1 MGARC
6 PAGGGSGHRPRPG
19 SDPTGL
25 SRLDFLKRATA
36 LVVATR
42 FRWVEQAFAST
53 QGTLAALVD
62 YVVADAKLVAA
73 TTPRLTRTLDRF
85 LPGPQPLSA
94 TAASILDGAAAQVKP
109 GATFAQLS
117 RAQKAQVFETLE
129 RLPVESAGS
138 IRFLVGNLHQL
149 TAFLAFSTPRGR
161 QLARYAAGLHGHKEF
176 KGYW

>member
-1 MGARC
+1 MR
-6 PAGGGSGHRPRPG
+6 
-19 SDPTGL
+19 
-25 SRLDFLKRATA
+25 RATA

-42 FRWVEQAFAST
+42 LRWVEQAFAST
-53 QGTLAALVD
+53 QSTLAALVE
-62 YVVADAKLVAA
+62 YVVSDAKLVAA

-138 IRFLVGNLHQL
+138 IRFLVGNLQLL

-161 QLARYAAGLHGHKEF
+161 RLARYTAGLHGHKDL
-176 KGYW
+176 KGYWRA